1 VISSLFSSDSKPL
14 RFACF
19 GAMGCLLG
27 AILGEVLYAFMP
39 PPPKPPQ
46 VDVVFAVD
54 ITSSMNFAIAGVRD
68 GIRSFAGSLN
78 DKGMDLELGLV
89 GFRDGPNGEPL
100 EWLTFERGHL
110 TQDFLKFQ
118 QQVAALRER
127 GGGDLP
133 ESALDALSAAA
144 RIPYRD
150 GSQRVLILITD
161 APPKIPDLEVQSP
174 EAVASMF
181 KTHGI
186 SQLHLVIQP
195 EDAHYYSALQAVSP
209 GAVFSIADAADRKV
223 GFETLLPKVSESI
236 SKTLGSTTSFKSDQ
250 SNRVLAIFM
259 GWTSLLAAGIVLA
272 LIGAQNLLLRRP
284 FLTVAQAIPAGLGA
298 IVAGALAA
306 LPGEILFQF
315 STASTEVAGLSNL
328 WLLIGRL
335 IGWTILGGVLGG
347 GVSRFVPNLPFLRA
361 AAAGALGGGVASVG
375 FMLVSTI
382 LLDASG
388 RWTGAA
394 VLGFAIG
401 LMIGIAELALRS
413 AWLEVHFGPK
423 EITQITL
430 GPEPVSIGSGA
441 GCVVWAPGTP
451 ERALHFLVRQ
461 GTIVEHDH
469 VNGTDLTVGDRHS
482 RELGRIRVVVRC
494 GTRDAGEAASP
505 QPAQRPVVPP
515 PPPNRSVK
523 ARDNPVVHTG
533 SGTTSELGGGG
544 VAVTSEPVVLSHVP
558 AARRVEPPP
567 RPPLATPAT
576 NPPKPPIPAPPRPAG
591 APATGSHSPSPP
603 PPVPSLSRPPLP
615 TSTKPPPPP
624 PRPTT
629 PK

>member
-1 VISSLFSSDSKPL
+1 MNLSLFSRDSKPL

-19 GAMGCLLG
+19 GATGCLVG
-27 AILGEVLYAFMP
+27 AILGELLYAFMP

-68 GIRSFAGSLN
+68 GIQSFARSLN
-78 DKGMDLELGLV
+78 DNGMDLELGLV

-100 EWLTFERGHL
+100 EWLTFERSYL
-110 TQDFLKFQ
+110 TQDFVEFQ

-127 GGGDLP
+127 GGGDTP
-133 ESALDALSAAA
+133 ESAFDALSAAA

-161 APPKIPDLEVQSP
+161 APPKIPDLEMQSP
-174 EAVASMF
+174 NAVALLF
-181 KTHGI
+181 KTH
-186 SQLHLVIQP
+186 SVNQLHLVIQP
-195 EDAHYYSALQAVSP
+195 KDAHHYSALQAVSP

-223 GFETLLPKVSESI
+223 GFDTLLPKVSESI
-236 SKTLGSTTSFKSDQ
+236 SKTLGSTTSFKSEQ
-250 SNRVLAIFM
+250 SSRVLAIFM
-259 GWTSLLAAGIVLA
+259 GWTSVLAVGVVLA

-284 FLTVAQAIPAGLGA
+284 FLTVAQGVPAGVGA
-298 IVAGALAA
+298 VVAGALAA
-306 LPGEILFQF
+306 LPGEILFQL
-315 STASTEVAGLSNL
+315 STASTEEAGLSSL

-347 GVSRFVPNLPFLRA
+347 GVSRFVPNLPLLKA
-361 AAAGALGGGVASVG
+361 SLAGALGGGVAALG

-401 LMIGIAELALRS
+401 LMIGIAELAMRS

-461 GTIVEHDH
+461 GAVVEHDY
-469 VNGTDLTVGDRHS
+469 VNGTDLTVGDQHS
-482 RELGRIRVVVRC
+482 RDLGRIRVVVRC
-494 GTRDAGEAASP
+494 STSDVGGAGAA
-505 QPAQRPVVPP
+505 QPAQRSVVPP
-515 PPPNRSVK
+515 PPPNRPVK
-523 ARDNPVVHTG
+523 VGANPVVSAS
-533 SGTTSELGGGG
+533 SGPTSASADGGLAAG
-544 VAVTSEPVVLSHVP
+544 SEPVVLSNVP
-558 AARRVEPPP
+558 AARRVEPPARPPLPPPSATPQKPLIPVPSRPAGVPAMGSHSTSPLPVPNSP
-567 RPPLATPAT
+567 RPPL
-576 NPPKPPIPAPPRPAG
+576 PPSKG
-591 APATGSHSPSPP
+591 
-603 PPVPSLSRPPLP
+603 
-615 TSTKPPPPP
+615 PPPPP
-624 PRPTT
+624 PRPMS